1 MGRKRKRLSRRKAL
15 SPKEQRK
22 ALLFWREKNRLKEKL
37 AVSDKNREYEDFLK
51 QFESGYP
58 SRSDSDRQRQPQNR
72 YSADR
77 PVSQRTA
84 HTSRQPVNNRTYT
97 RQHIPQKRRTAKKRK
112 QRRLFGIS
120 AAVLVIILLAILI
133 SVVAKSCSSGGDA
146 PNGTDVLSGTW
157 DLDGITVYQFDGK
170 GNGALKLPDNTY
182 SFTYK
187 MKDNNLSIDFESE
200 SARDITYTFTVENE
214 KLLLVS
220 TEKDKEITYELTKT
234 NDG

>member
-1 MGRKRKRLSRRKAL
+1 M
-15 SPKEQRK
+15 
-22 ALLFWREKNRLKEKL
+22 
-37 AVSDKNREYEDFLK
+37 SDKDREYEEIMKL
-51 QFESGYP
+51 FEQKYP
-58 SRSDSDRQRQPQNR
+58 ESTNSDRQRQPQNR

-84 HTSRQPVNNRTYT
+84 QTSRQPVKNRTYT
-97 RQHIPQKRRTAKKRK
+97 RQHIPQKRRTPKKRK
-112 QRRLFGIS
+112 QRRLLGIS
-120 AAVLVIILLAILI
+120 AAVLAIILLAVLI
-133 SVVAKSCSSGGDA
+133 IVVAKSCSSGGDV
-146 PNGTDVLSGTW
+146 PKGTDVLNGTDVLSGTW

-187 MKDNNLSIDFESE
+187 TKDNSLSIDFESE
-200 SARDITYTFTVENE
+200 SAQDITYAFTVENE

-220 TEKDKEITYELTKT
+220 TEKDKETTYELTKT